1 MVNVEQLKSSVNRM
15 SADVV
20 RDAVNELRLDG
31 LVTEGKTPFNK
42 VHFNTCFA
50 EIEALFQRAGYHKQL
65 DVVGYQGLLYAL
77 YDPGRW
83 EAVDV
88 LRWLKEFTEAA
99 KVYDSGPAQNRNSL
113 RRCLCSPAGKQKGRA
128 PLREHVLFYRFSIR
142 RRSAYSWG
150 PAETRALPCS
160 LPSYFLKFLMK
171 RLARS
176 LAFSSHWEASA

>member
-1 MVNVEQLKSSVNRM
+1 MTPIGLPRFCVDTFHRLSPFPAIGEMTFFGYCMPIQLSGVRPLVNVEQLKNSVNRM

-20 RDAVNELRLDG
+20 REAVLELRLDG

-42 VHFNTCFA
+42 LHFNTCFA

-83 EAVDV
+83 EAVEV

-99 KVYDSGPAQNRNSL
+99 EKPT
-113 RRCLCSPAGKQKGRA
+113 
-128 PLREHVLFYRFSIR
+128 SIR
-142 RRSAYSWG
+142 A
-150 PAETRALPCS
+150 
-160 LPSYFLKFLMK
+160 
-171 RLARS
+171 
-176 LAFSSHWEASA
+176 

>member
-31 LVTEGKTPFNK
+31 LVTERKTPFNK

-99 KVYDSGPAQNRNSL
+99 SASKLL
-113 RRCLCSPAGKQKGRA
+113 RV
-128 PLREHVLFYRFSIR
+128 E
-142 RRSAYSWG
+142 
-150 PAETRALPCS
+150 
-160 LPSYFLKFLMK
+160 
-171 RLARS
+171 LAK
-176 LAFSSHWEASA
+176 A